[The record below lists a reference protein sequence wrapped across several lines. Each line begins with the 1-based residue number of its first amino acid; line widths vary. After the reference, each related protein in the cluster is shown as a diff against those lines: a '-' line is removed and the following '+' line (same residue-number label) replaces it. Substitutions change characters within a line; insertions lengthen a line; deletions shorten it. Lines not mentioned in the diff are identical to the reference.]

1 MPVREP
7 RCQKQDS
14 KGAIINMLKELKQSV
29 MRTFQQ
35 IQYFTKET
43 EIITKKENQLEILEF
58 KSMLK

>member
-1 MPVREP
+1 
-7 RCQKQDS
+7 
-14 KGAIINMLKELKQSV
+14 MLKELKQSV